1 MKLQEQINRI
11 QSMMGLD
18 ELYRPSGE
26 KHKPGKFVYHKSN
39 PLWSKLDDLSGNLVG
54 NDENE
59 YILVQ
64 QDLSIFPYTR
74 QDLIDL
80 DPEYA
85 DEEIWRL
92 ESIKQNFEK
101 TPPIPEEGDGLHRII
116 AAKELGYKTILMWK
130 KYETTRTN
138 K

>member
-1 MKLQEQINRI
+1 MEDLREFIKTTIREF
-11 QSMMGLD
+11 LD
-18 ELYRPSGE
+18 ENMERKSYKEYNIGDIISG
-26 KHKPGKFVYHKSN
+26 N
-39 PLWSKLDDLSGNLVG
+39 KLDDLSGGLVG
-54 NDENE
+54 NDKNK
-59 YILVQ
+59 YMLVQ

-92 ESIKQNFEK
+92 ESMKDDFDK
-101 TPPIPEEGDGLHRII
+101 TPPIPQEGDGMHRII

-130 KYETTRTN
+130 QI
-138 K
+138 

>member
-1 MKLQEQINRI
+1 MRKFIKTTIREFLNENMERKSYKEYNIGDI
-11 QSMMGLD
+11 I
-18 ELYRPSGE
+18 SGD
-26 KHKPGKFVYHKSN
+26 
-39 PLWSKLDDLSGNLVG
+39 KLDDLSGGLVG
-54 NDENE
+54 NNKNK
-59 YILVQ
+59 YMLVQ

-92 ESIKQNFEK
+92 ESMKKNFDK
-101 TPPIPEEGDGLHRII
+101 TPPIPQEGDGMHRII

-130 KYETTRTN
+130 QI
-138 K
+138 